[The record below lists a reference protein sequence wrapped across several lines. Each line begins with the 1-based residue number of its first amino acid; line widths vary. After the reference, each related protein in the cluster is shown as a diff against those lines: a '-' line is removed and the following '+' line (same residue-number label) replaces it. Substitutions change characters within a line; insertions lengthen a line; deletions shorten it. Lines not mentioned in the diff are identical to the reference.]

1 MNLFDFKSVLGKIMF
16 IALIII
22 ATHYHV
28 LAGILV
34 VLLVISMS
42 QYVIEGMGN
51 NTDSSKE
58 STDSTDSKDS
68 KDSTTPAKDAKPAK
82 ESKESTEESPMSLF
96 KKNNCKNGILMKDG
110 KEITADSLK
119 ENFPNVKFDGDSC
132 NPCGDDCKFQIV
144 SSAERVTNEENLRP
158 QESNAQPVDRELV
171 TKKQ

>member
-1 MNLFDFKSVLGKIMF
+1 MNMFDFKSVLGKIMF

-28 LAGILV
+28 LAGMLV

-68 KDSTTPAKDAKPAK
+68 TTPAKDAK
-82 ESKESTEESPMSLF
+82 ESKESTESPMSLF

-110 KEITADSLK
+110 KEITPSSIK
-119 ENFPNVKFDGDSC
+119 ENFPNVKFDGESC

-158 QESNAQPVDRELV
+158 QESNAQPVDR
-171 TKKQ
+171 

>member
-28 LAGILV
+28 LAGIMV

-51 NTDSSKE
+51 ITDSSKE
-58 STDSTDSKDS
+58 STDSTDSKE
-68 KDSTTPAKDAKPAK
+68 AKPA
-82 ESKESTEESPMSLF
+82 KESTEESPMSLF

-144 SSAERVTNEENLRP
+144 SSAERITNEENLRP

>member
-28 LAGILV
+28 LAGILA

-58 STDSTDSKDS
+58 SADSTDSTDSTDSKE
-68 KDSTTPAKDAKPAK
+68 AKPA
-82 ESKESTEESPMSLF
+82 KESTEESPMSLF

-110 KEITADSLK
+110 KEITADSIK

-144 SSAERVTNEENLRP
+144 SSAERITNEENLRP

>member
-28 LAGILV
+28 LAGMLV

-58 STDSTDSKDS
+58 SADS
-68 KDSTTPAKDAKPAK
+68 KDSTDSKPAK
-82 ESKESTEESPMSLF
+82 ESKESTEESPISLF

-110 KEITADSLK
+110 KEITASLLK
-119 ENFPNVKFDGDSC
+119 ENFPNVKFDGESC
-132 NPCGDDCKFQIV
+132 NPCGEDCKFQIV

-158 QESNAQPVDRELV
+158 QESNAQPVDREQV

>member
-28 LAGILV
+28 LAGILA

-58 STDSTDSKDS
+58 SADSKDS
-68 KDSTTPAKDAKPAK
+68 KEAKPA
-82 ESKESTEESPMSLF
+82 KESTEESPMSLF

>member
-51 NTDSSKE
+51 IADSSKE
-58 STDSTDSKDS
+58 SADSTDSTDSKE
-68 KDSTTPAKDAKPAK
+68 AKPAK
-82 ESKESTEESPMSLF
+82 ESTEETPVSLF

-144 SSAERVTNEENLRP
+144 SSAERITNEENLRP

>member
-16 IALIII
+16 IVLIII

-28 LAGILV
+28 LAGILA

-51 NTDSSKE
+51 NTDSSKDSTD
-58 STDSTDSKDS
+58 STDSTDSKE
-68 KDSTTPAKDAKPAK
+68 AKPA
-82 ESKESTEESPMSLF
+82 KESTEESPMSLF

-110 KEITADSLK
+110 KEITADSIK

-144 SSAERVTNEENLRP
+144 SSAERITNEENLRP

>member
-51 NTDSSKE
+51 IADSSKESADSTDSKESKE
-58 STDSTDSKDS
+58 STDSKPVKD
-68 KDSTTPAKDAKPAK
+68 
-82 ESKESTEESPMSLF
+82 SKESTEESPISLF

-110 KEITADSLK
+110 KEVTADSLK
-119 ENFPNVKFDGDSC
+119 ENFPNVKFDSDSC

>member
-16 IALIII
+16 IVLIII

-28 LAGILV
+28 LAGILA

-58 STDSTDSKDS
+58 STDSTDS
-68 KDSTTPAKDAKPAK
+68 TTPVK

-144 SSAERVTNEENLRP
+144 SSAERITNEENLRP

>member
-58 STDSTDSKDS
+58 SADSTDSTDSTDSKE
-68 KDSTTPAKDAKPAK
+68 AKPA
-82 ESKESTEESPMSLF
+82 KESTEESPMSLF

>member
-28 LAGILV
+28 LAGILA

-58 STDSTDSKDS
+58 STDSKDS
-68 KDSTTPAKDAKPAK
+68 KDSTDSKEAKPA
-82 ESKESTEESPMSLF
+82 KESTEESPMSLF

-132 NPCGDDCKFQIV
+132 NPCGDECKFQIV

>member
-1 MNLFDFKSVLGKIMF
+1 MNMFDFKSVLGKIMF

-58 STDSTDSKDS
+58 SADSTDST
-68 KDSTTPAKDAKPAK
+68 DSTTPAKDAKPAK

>member
-28 LAGILV
+28 LAGILA

-58 STDSTDSKDS
+58 SADSTDSKESTDSKDS
-68 KDSTTPAKDAKPAK
+68 KEA
-82 ESKESTEESPMSLF
+82 KESTEESPMSLF

-132 NPCGDDCKFQIV
+132 NPCGDECKFQSV

>member
-1 MNLFDFKSVLGKIMF
+1 MNMFDFKSVLGKIMF

-58 STDSTDSKDS
+58 SADSKDSTDSTDSKEA
-68 KDSTTPAKDAKPAK
+68 TPAK
-82 ESKESTEESPMSLF
+82 ESTQESPMSLF

-110 KEITADSLK
+110 KEITPSSIK
-119 ENFPNVKFDGDSC
+119 ENFPNVKFDGESC

>member
-28 LAGILV
+28 LAGILA

-58 STDSTDSKDS
+58 SADSTDSKESKESTDSKDS
-68 KDSTTPAKDAKPAK
+68 KEAKPV
-82 ESKESTEESPMSLF
+82 KESTEESPMSLF

-144 SSAERVTNEENLRP
+144 SSAERITNEENLRP

>member
-28 LAGILV
+28 LAGIMV

-58 STDSTDSKDS
+58 SADSTDSKDS
-68 KDSTTPAKDAKPAK
+68 KEAKPA
-82 ESKESTEESPMSLF
+82 KESTEESPMSLF

-132 NPCGDDCKFQIV
+132 NPCGDECKFQIV

>member
-58 STDSTDSKDS
+58 STDSKDS
-68 KDSTTPAKDAKPAK
+68 KEAKPA
-82 ESKESTEESPMSLF
+82 KESTEESPMSLF

>member
-28 LAGILV
+28 LAGIMV

-51 NTDSSKE
+51 ITDSSKE
-58 STDSTDSKDS
+58 STDSTDSTDS
-68 KDSTTPAKDAKPAK
+68 KDSKEAKPA
-82 ESKESTEESPMSLF
+82 KESTEESPMSLF

-110 KEITADSLK
+110 KEVTPSSIK

>member
-1 MNLFDFKSVLGKIMF
+1 MNMFDFKSVLGKIMF

-68 KDSTTPAKDAKPAK
+68 TDSTTPAKDAK
-82 ESKESTEESPMSLF
+82 ESKESTESPMSLF

-110 KEITADSLK
+110 KEITPSSIK
-119 ENFPNVKFDGDSC
+119 ENFPNVKFDGESC

>member
-16 IALIII
+16 IVLIII

-28 LAGILV
+28 LAGILA

-58 STDSTDSKDS
+58 STDSKDSTDSKE
-68 KDSTTPAKDAKPAK
+68 AKPV
-82 ESKESTEESPMSLF
+82 KESTEESPMSLF

-144 SSAERVTNEENLRP
+144 SSAERITNEENLRP

>member
-28 LAGILV
+28 LAGIMV

-58 STDSTDSKDS
+58 SADSTDSKDS
-68 KDSTTPAKDAKPAK
+68 KEAKPA
-82 ESKESTEESPMSLF
+82 KESTEESPMSLF

-110 KEITADSLK
+110 
-119 ENFPNVKFDGDSC
+119 NYC
-132 NPCGDDCKFQIV
+132 
-144 SSAERVTNEENLRP
+144 
-158 QESNAQPVDRELV
+158 
-171 TKKQ
+171 

>member
-28 LAGILV
+28 LAGILA

-58 STDSTDSKDS
+58 SADSTDSKESTDSKDS
-68 KDSTTPAKDAKPAK
+68 KEAKPV
-82 ESKESTEESPMSLF
+82 KESTEESPMSLF

-144 SSAERVTNEENLRP
+144 SSAERITNEENLRP

>member
-1 MNLFDFKSVLGKIMF
+1 MNMFDFKSVLGKIMF

-68 KDSTTPAKDAKPAK
+68 TDSTTPAKDAK

-110 KEITADSLK
+110 KEITPSSIK
-119 ENFPNVKFDGDSC
+119 ENFPNVKFDGESC

>member
-1 MNLFDFKSVLGKIMF
+1 MNMFDFKSVLGKIMF

-28 LAGILV
+28 LAGMLV

-58 STDSTDSKDS
+58 SADSTESTDSKEE
-68 KDSTTPAKDAKPAK
+68 TPAKDAK
-82 ESKESTEESPMSLF
+82 ESKESTQESPMSLF

-110 KEITADSLK
+110 KEITPSSIK
-119 ENFPNVKFDGDSC
+119 ENFPNVKFDGESC

>member
-28 LAGILV
+28 LAGILA

-58 STDSTDSKDS
+58 SADSTDSTDSTDSKE
-68 KDSTTPAKDAKPAK
+68 AKPA
-82 ESKESTEESPMSLF
+82 KESTEESPMSLF

>member
-58 STDSTDSKDS
+58 SADSKDSTDSKDS
-68 KDSTTPAKDAKPAK
+68 IDSK

>member
-16 IALIII
+16 IVLIII

-28 LAGILV
+28 LAGILA

-51 NTDSSKE
+51 NADSSKE
-58 STDSTDSKDS
+58 STDSKDSTDSTDSKE
-68 KDSTTPAKDAKPAK
+68 AKPA
-82 ESKESTEESPMSLF
+82 KESTEESPMSLF

-119 ENFPNVKFDGDSC
+119 ENFPNVKFYGDSC

-144 SSAERVTNEENLRP
+144 SSAERITNEENLRP

>member
-16 IALIII
+16 IVLIII

-28 LAGILV
+28 LAGILA

-68 KDSTTPAKDAKPAK
+68 TTPAKDAK

-110 KEITADSLK
+110 KEITPSSIK
-119 ENFPNVKFDGDSC
+119 ENFPNVKFDGESC

>member
-1 MNLFDFKSVLGKIMF
+1 MNMFDFKSVLGKIMF

-28 LAGILV
+28 LAGMLV

-58 STDSTDSKDS
+58 SADSTESTDSKEA
-68 KDSTTPAKDAKPAK
+68 TPAKDAK

-110 KEITADSLK
+110 KEITPSSIK
-119 ENFPNVKFDGDSC
+119 ENFPNVKFDDESC

>member
-51 NTDSSKE
+51 IADSSKE
-58 STDSTDSKDS
+58 SADSTDS
-68 KDSTTPAKDAKPAK
+68 TTPVK

>member
-28 LAGILV
+28 LAGILA

-58 STDSTDSKDS
+58 SADSTDSTDSTDSKE
-68 KDSTTPAKDAKPAK
+68 AKPA
-82 ESKESTEESPMSLF
+82 KESTEESPMSLF

-144 SSAERVTNEENLRP
+144 SSAERITNEENLRP

>member
-28 LAGILV
+28 LAGIMV

-58 STDSTDSKDS
+58 STDSKDS
-68 KDSTTPAKDAKPAK
+68 KDSTDSK

-132 NPCGDDCKFQIV
+132 NPCGDECKFQIV